1 MLASIITAS
10 LLLTFACTFNPAD
23 LGSGVLH
30 IKLTDNPVP
39 WPQVESVY
47 VNVVGVEIFSNK
59 LGWETLPTGDEITDL
74 MTIRDGGQQS
84 IGLDEVPSATYTQL
98 RLILGVNNTIV
109 LTGEAP
115 QPLTVPSGQ
124 QSGIKIIGNF
134 AVPSGGTTTVVL
146 DFDAELSI
154 HMTGSGKYMM
164 NPVVKIED
172 VVTKDGW
179 KLVFF
184 EDFKSGP
191 DCTEIKHWEEIE
203 HFDRP
208 DKCSVIS
215 GSSLGGRMAR
225 IYGQDY
231 LGTNHYFFRRINL
244 HGYEETLLRLQAKRS
259 LGWNGADLV
268 FLEFF
273 YEGDWHIAEKFNSRN
288 TSSDFS
294 SFEVLFTEEM
304 METEFYIR
312 FRNDI
317 IDENEYFDI
326 DNIEILSR

>member
-10 LLLTFACTFNPAD
+10 ILLAFACTFYPTDWGN
-23 LGSGVLH
+23 GVLH

-47 VNVVGVEIFSNK
+47 VNVVGVEIHSND
-59 LGWETLPTGDEITDL
+59 LGWETLFTGDEIIDL
-74 MTIRDGGQQS
+74 LTIRDGGQQS

-98 RLILGVNNTIV
+98 RLILGDNNTIV

-115 QPLTVPSGQ
+115 QPLTIPSGQ
-124 QSGIKIIGNF
+124 QSGIKIIGDF
-134 AVPSGGTTTVVL
+134 AVPSDGTTTVVL

-154 HMTGSGKYMM
+154 HMTESGKYMM

-203 HFDRP
+203 HFDRQ

-231 LGTNHYFFRRINL
+231 FGTNHYFFRRINL
-244 HGYEETLLRLQAKRS
+244 RGYEEKLLRLQAKRS
-259 LGWNGADLV
+259 LEWHDYDLV

-273 YEGDWHIAEKFNSRN
+273 YEGDWHIAEKFNIRS

-294 SFEVLFTEEM
+294 SFEVLLTEEM

-312 FRNDI
+312 FRNGI
-317 IDENEYFDI
+317 EAGNEYLDI